1 MPPFEASKFGRNPP
15 ANFLGSIRRHA
26 LSSIARYRRA
36 APGKPPLK
44 DRIMHTN
51 QQQQTH
57 TPEPVLPREEEVH
70 AYLLHNLGLVRRV
83 AGIRH
88 ASITVTADTFDTK
101 LGVRVAWRSYVEHVP
116 VTSTQYPTAL
126 EALKD
131 ITERAAACTTAA
143 KIIALRA
150 KADELER
157 GAQ

>member
-44 DRIMHTN
+44 DQIMHTN
-51 QQQQTH
+51 QQQIH

-70 AYLLHNLGLVRRV
+70 AYLLHNLGLVRRI

>member
-51 QQQQTH
+51 QQQIH
-57 TPEPVLPREEEVH
+57 TLEPVLPREEEVH

-157 GAQ
+157 GIQ